1 MRVCSST
8 SFSFIILTGV
18 TCRSESDVSRMCAS
32 AWCDQCSQSCVMCEE
47 VNPTPQKNSSPTP
60 HFSSMAQVARGVGGV
75 DVGAPQRR
83 LIALSMSLGCRAPV
97 HLYSVILRTMTSA
110 SQDVGLWRERV
121 AQEQAAA
128 LRASPLDP
136 RHLRTT
142 RECRLRMEIELAL
155 RADPRLRRP
164 SQQSP
169 RKGPPQLAPRSSH
182 RTKPD
187 APSPRVSST
196 PRNLGVQVCDSS

>member
-1 MRVCSST
+1 VKRST
-8 SFSFIILTGV
+8 PRRRKTQVPRRIL
-18 TCRSESDVSRMCAS
+18 A
-32 AWCDQCSQSCVMCEE
+32 AWHKWRE
-47 VNPTPQKNSSPTP
+47 VWGG
-60 HFSSMAQVARGVGGV
+60 SMWGRH
-75 DVGAPQRR
+75 R